1 MPEGE
6 SVAVSVRSKPLIWS
20 GLSQAG
26 GECTTS
32 AVGSPFGSGTRT
44 RTEGLLPSRETEVSD
59 RLTHRAPAGHQAAVD
74 PLPSRRPN
82 LTRAQLLTGGV
93 VGAGALTAGGVLVG
107 GLAKPAVSQPSRA
120 QDARVLDWLLQV
132 EYLQAAFYTEVERR
146 GALKGELREF
156 AVLVGKQE
164 RAHVEALEGTLAAN
178 NTSKRPEFDFGRAT
192 TNPEEFI
199 PTAVKLEEIAVSA
212 FNGQVPNLTKPRVLT
227 AMKIVSVEA
236 RHVGWAR
243 DLAGRNPA
251 PRPADQP
258 ATQEQTKA
266 AMEDTG
272 FLE

>member
-1 MPEGE
+1 
-6 SVAVSVRSKPLIWS
+6 
-20 GLSQAG
+20 
-26 GECTTS
+26 
-32 AVGSPFGSGTRT
+32 
-44 RTEGLLPSRETEVSD
+44 
-59 RLTHRAPAGHQAAVD
+59 
-74 PLPSRRPN
+74 
-82 LTRAQLLTGGV
+82 
-93 VGAGALTAGGVLVG
+93 
-107 GLAKPAVSQPSRA
+107 
-120 QDARVLDWLLQV
+120 V

-164 RAHVEALEGTLAAN
+164 RAHVEALERTLGAN